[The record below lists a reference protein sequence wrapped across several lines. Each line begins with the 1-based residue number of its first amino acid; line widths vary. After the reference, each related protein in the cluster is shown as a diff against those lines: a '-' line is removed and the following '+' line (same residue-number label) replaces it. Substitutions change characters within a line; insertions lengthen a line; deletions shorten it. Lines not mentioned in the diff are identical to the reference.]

1 MTALQE
7 EVLFESMAM
16 ILMSHGVAEPDFKE
30 RHVED
35 LTHDLVDM
43 VKEVIK

>member
-7 EVLFESMAM
+7 DELFTALSLVLMH
-16 ILMSHGVAEPDFKE
+16 HGVADPDFKE

-43 VKEVIK
+43 VKEVIQ